1 MNISFKESKANSKP
15 LVKKGMSVG
24 EYLLDCLYSLGALHL
39 FGIPGD
45 YNLKFVKQ
53 IEGHKIRFI
62 NTTRENT
69 AGYMADAYARRK
81 GLGAC
86 VITYGVGINIV
97 NAASQA
103 FAESSPLVIIS
114 GAPGKGELEKS
125 IYLHHLI
132 YPKEE

>member
-1 MNISFKESKANSKP
+1 MT
-15 LVKKGMSVG
+15 VG
-24 EYLLDCLYSLGALHL
+24 EYLLDRLLSFGVEHL

-53 IEGHKIRFI
+53 IENHQIRFI

-69 AGYMADAYARRK
+69 AGYMADAYGRKK

-86 VITYGVGINIV
+86 LITYGVGINIV

-125 IYLHHLI
+125 VYLHHLI
-132 YPKEE
+132 NPQEEERREYTQENIF